1 MNLRNI
7 VSAILAVIAAYFI
20 LQFAWWLLKVTFS
33 VALGILSF
41 GITLIL
47 VAVIAIPL
55 YLVIRNKLGARRS

>member
-7 VSAILAVIAAYFI
+7 VSAILAVIAAYFV
-20 LQFAWWLLKVTFS
+20 LQFVWWLLKIVFS
-33 VALGILSF
+33 IALGILSF

-55 YLVIRNKLGARRS
+55 YMVIKNQLGTRRS